1 MRTSIS
7 WTRGPAA
14 IALPTVGAAR
24 RRSADRRAPPGP
36 AWPPSRAPGCARRRA
51 ARPPPARA
59 PAQFAVLLATL
70 GGVLLLIRG
79 LRAPGL
85 YGLRRPAGLDWC
97 VLLPFAIFGA
107 LAGGVWIPVHATT
120 PVPEWLE
127 ALGVLTLPLAA
138 EVL

>member
-24 RRSADRRAPPGP
+24 RRSAA
-36 AWPPSRAPGCARRRA
+36 
-51 ARPPPARA
+51 
-59 PAQFAVLLATL
+59 
-70 GGVLLLIRG
+70 

-138 EVL
+138 EVLFRGLVHGGLVSSFAMQECGGP